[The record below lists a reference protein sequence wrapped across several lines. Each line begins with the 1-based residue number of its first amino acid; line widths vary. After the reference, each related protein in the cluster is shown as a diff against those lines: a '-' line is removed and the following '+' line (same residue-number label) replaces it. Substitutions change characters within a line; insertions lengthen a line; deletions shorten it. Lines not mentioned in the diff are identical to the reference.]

1 MTPGARLR
9 GWCHEGM
16 QNVKKPDGRRI
27 ARFLLLLLLSLL
39 LSAATLYGVA
49 LMEMAITG

>member
-1 MTPGARLR
+1 M
-9 GWCHEGM
+9 
-16 QNVKKPDGRRI
+16 KKPVGGKI
-27 ARFLLLLLLSLL
+27 VRFLWMVLLSLL